1 MGYDMAHVFLDK
13 LEDML
18 LFLVPNYVLEG
29 KNQLVVAIGCTGG
42 KHRSVT
48 LANKLYER
56 LQKQADYGV
65 RLEHRDIGK
74 DAARESEDKMSFSG
88 EIKEELSTLVP
99 AAHHCR
105 LAETAAILLF
115 CGKIILTET
124 DSCCVKIQTE
134 NLPVARKY
142 FTLLRKTF
150 NMRAEVSVRKSR
162 EIRYY
167 SIVIRVIRMREGFLP
182 ARI

>member
-1 MGYDMAHVFLDK
+1 M
-13 LEDML
+13 
-18 LFLVPNYVLEG
+18 
-29 KNQLVVAIGCTGG
+29 
-42 KHRSVT
+42 
-48 LANKLYER
+48 
-56 LQKQADYGV
+56 

-74 DAARESEDKMSFSG
+74 DAAPGESEGEMSFSG

-150 NMRAEVSVRKSR
+150 NMRAE
-162 EIRYY
+162 
-167 SIVIRVIRMREGFLP
+167 RVCPKKPGNTVLFHSNP
-182 ARI
+182 V